1 MTQFVCGV
9 SEQSLGVFSSGPGLH
24 GSITL
29 SAVLWHGKPLPE
41 AKVSM

>member
-1 MTQFVCGV
+1 MTQFCCGS
-9 SEQSLGVFSSGPGLH
+9 SEQSVGVLSSGPGLH

-29 SAVLWHGKPLPE
+29 SAVFWQGNPLPE